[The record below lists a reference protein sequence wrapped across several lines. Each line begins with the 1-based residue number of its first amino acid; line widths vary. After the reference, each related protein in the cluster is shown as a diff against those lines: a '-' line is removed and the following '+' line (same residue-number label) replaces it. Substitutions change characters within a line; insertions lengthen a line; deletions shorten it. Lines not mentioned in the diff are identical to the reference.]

1 MDDANE
7 NGVDGAATGLYSG
20 SECPTIPRETVE
32 DRAANEFGE
41 EGRIMQSRDRRW
53 LSLTVL
59 GVTLCAGAWLSAAP
73 TPAQKKELGDISS
86 DIRKVASLV
95 SRKKFDE
102 AEAAIK
108 EAEERLD
115 KLMKEGQLPETE
127 PQVRVLQRLI
137 ETQQGVLA
145 KASGGKAG
153 VVAVSFTKDVAP
165 ILVAKCDNCH
175 SDDRGAGG
183 LKLESFA
190 SMKLG
195 GRNGPV
201 LVPGNPANSLIIRR
215 ITAPTPQGRMPKDAE
230 ALDEKE
236 IKAIGAWIAAG
247 AKFDGQD
254 EGVALS
260 LLSKN
265 PDAVK
270 QPKAEIVKATGN
282 EKVSFTRDIAPTL
295 VYTCGGCHGANNP
308 RGGLS
313 MVSFEKLMAGG
324 ESGGVIKPGKPDE
337 SRLWRLVNADEEP
350 IMPQGNMSRITRKWH
365 GDLRTWITE
374 GAKFDGNDP
383 KRLLRDLIP
392 TPEQLKTE
400 ELAKLSPDQWHEK
413 RLKDSKDLWTQ
424 SFPQAGEPGIVE
436 TADFIVVGDVAPR
449 RLEEVGAW
457 AQEHAA
463 NLRTMFSVKEEPLF
477 KGKLSLFVFK
487 DRFGYEEFNSTIHRR
502 QVPREVQGH
511 SDVTTA
517 QDRALAGVEDI
528 GDNVTAN
535 SPGLHLSVIEH
546 VTGAFL
552 KRGGGTMPDWLIRGT
567 GLALAGSK
575 SAEAAPYMQALKGHA
590 SDALRKSNISSPADV
605 FSNGQ
610 FAPGDVGPIG
620 FLLVDFLLKNG
631 GAPTFGNLVK
641 RFQAGDAPAA
651 AIQTV
656 YRTDPRQL
664 GTAFA
669 GSIGNVPSGGG
680 NKKGK

>member
-1 MDDANE
+1 MLSTAGQANYTLSIG
-7 NGVDGAATGLYSG
+7 NDRSVTRSTG
-20 SECPTIPRETVE
+20 TVT
-32 DRAANEFGE
+32 AANVFGE
-41 EGRIMQSRDRRW
+41 ERPSMQRFRSQW
-53 LSLTVL
+53 LLITIL
-59 GVTLCAGAWLSAAP
+59 GLTLCSGAWLSAAP
-73 TPAQKKELGDISS
+73 TPAQKKELNDISS
-86 DIRKVASLV
+86 DVRKVNSLV
-95 SRKKFDE
+95 SRKKFEE

-108 EAEERLD
+108 DAEDRLEALVR
-115 KLMKEGQLPETE
+115 EGSLAETE
-127 PQVRVLQRLI
+127 PQLRTVQKLI
-137 ETQQGVLA
+137 ETQQALLA

-153 VVAVSFTKDVAP
+153 VAAVSFAKDVAP
-165 ILVAKCDNCH
+165 ILAEKCDNCH
-175 SDDRGAGG
+175 SDTRGSGG
-183 LKLESFA
+183 LKLDSLA

-201 LVPGNPANSLIIRR
+201 LVPGNPGNSLIIARL
-215 ITAPTPQGRMPKDAE
+215 TTPNPQARMPKDAE

-236 IKAIGAWIAAG
+236 IKTIAAWIAAG
-247 AKFDGQD
+247 AKFDGLD
-254 EGVALS
+254 EAISLS
-260 LLSKN
+260 MLSKN
-265 PDAVK
+265 PNAAK
-270 QPKAEIVKATGN
+270 PAKIEIVKASGN
-282 EKVSFTRDIAPTL
+282 EKVSFTRDIAPTF

-308 RGGLS
+308 RGGFSL
-313 MVSFEKLMAGG
+313 VSFEKLMTGG
-324 ESGGVIKPGKPDE
+324 DSGRVIVPGKPDE

-365 GDLRTWITE
+365 ADLRTWITE
-374 GAKFDGNDP
+374 GAKYDGNDP

-400 ELAKLSPDQWHEK
+400 ELAKLSPEQWHDK

-424 SFPQAGEPGIVE
+424 SFPQGGEPGVAE
-436 TADFIVVGDVAPR
+436 TTDFIVVGDVAPR
-449 RLEEVGAW
+449 RLEEVGNW
-457 AQEHAA
+457 AQEHAS
-463 NLRTMFSVKEEPLF
+463 NLRTMFGVKEEPLF
-477 KGKLSLFVFK
+477 KGKLGIFVFK

-502 QVPREVQGH
+502 EVPREVQGH
-511 SDVTTA
+511 SDVTGA
-517 QDRALAGVEDI
+517 QDRAFAAVEDI
-528 GDNVTAN
+528 GDTVTPV
-535 SPGLHLSVIEH
+535 SPGLQLSVIEH

-575 SAEAAPYMQALKGHA
+575 SADAAPYMQALKGHA
-590 SDALRKSNISSPADV
+590 AEALRKSNINNPAEL

-620 FLLVDFLLKNG
+620 YLLVDFLLKNG

-669 GSIGNVPSGGG
+669 ATVGNVPTGGAT
-680 NKKGK
+680 KKGKKN

>member
-1 MDDANE
+1 MPLRWA
-7 NGVDGAATGLYSG
+7 
-20 SECPTIPRETVE
+20 RESDPV
-32 DRAANEFGE
+32 ASEFGKRGDFMH
-41 EGRIMQSRDRRW
+41 GRFSRW
-53 LSLTVL
+53 LPVLVL
-59 GVTLCAGAWLSAAP
+59 GAILCAGAWLNAAP
-73 TPAQKKELGDISS
+73 TPAQRKELGDISS
-86 DIRKVASLV
+86 DLRKVASLV

-108 EAEERLD
+108 DAEERLD
-115 KLMKEGQLPETE
+115 KVMKEGQLAETE
-127 PQVRVLQRLI
+127 PQVRAIQRLL
-137 ETQQGVLA
+137 ETQQGLLS

-153 VVAVSFTKDVAP
+153 VVAVSFAKDVAP
-165 ILVAKCDNCH
+165 ILVAKCDTCH
-175 SDDRGAGG
+175 SEDRGAGG
-183 LKLESFA
+183 LKLDSFA
-190 SMKLG
+190 TMKLG
-195 GRNGPV
+195 GRNGPL
-201 LVPGNPANSLIIRR
+201 LVPGNAANSLIIRR
-215 ITAPTPQGRMPKDAE
+215 IAAPNPQARMPKDAE
-230 ALDEKE
+230 ALDDKE
-236 IKAIGAWIAAG
+236 IKTIAAWIAAG

-254 EGVALS
+254 ESVALS

-265 PDAVK
+265 PDAMK

-295 VYTCGGCHGANNP
+295 VTTCGGCHGGNSP

-313 MVSFEKLMAGG
+313 MATFERLMAGG
-324 ESGGVIKPGKPDE
+324 ESGGVITPGKPDE

-350 IMPQGNMSRITRKWH
+350 IMPQGNMARITRKWH
-365 GDLRTWITE
+365 ADLRTWITE

-400 ELAKLSPDQWHEK
+400 ELAKLSPAEWHEK
-413 RLKDSKDLWTQ
+413 RLKESKDLWTQ
-424 SFPQAGEPGIVE
+424 TFPQGAEPGVAE
-436 TADFIVVGDVAPR
+436 TADFIVVGDVAPK

-463 NLRTMFSVKEEPLF
+463 NLRTMFGAKEEPLF
-477 KGKLSLFVFK
+477 KGKLGLFVFK

-502 QVPREVQGH
+502 EVPREVQGH

-517 QDRALAGVEDI
+517 QDRAFAAMEDI
-528 GDNVTAN
+528 GDNVTTT

-567 GLALAGSK
+567 GLAIAGSK
-575 SAEAAPYMQALKGHA
+575 SAEAAPYMQAIRGHA
-590 SDALRKSNISSPADV
+590 VDALRKSNIANPADL

-620 FLLVDFLLKNG
+620 YLLVDFLLKNG
-631 GAPTFGNLVK
+631 GAPTFGSLVK

-651 AIQTV
+651 AIQNV

-664 GTAFA
+664 GTLFA
-669 GSIGNVPSGGG
+669 GSIGNVPAGGAKKS
-680 NKKGK
+680 NK

>member
-1 MDDANE
+1 
-7 NGVDGAATGLYSG
+7 
-20 SECPTIPRETVE
+20 
-32 DRAANEFGE
+32 
-41 EGRIMQSRDRRW
+41 MQSRSSRW
-53 LSLTVL
+53 LMAAVL
-59 GVTLCAGAWLSAAP
+59 GLMLSTGAWLAAAP
-73 TPAQKKELGDISS
+73 TPAQRKELVDVSS
-86 DIRKVASLV
+86 DVRKVASLV

-102 AEAAIK
+102 AEAVIK
-108 EAEERLD
+108 DAEGRLET
-115 KLMKEGQLPETE
+115 LMKEGQLAETE
-127 PQVRVLQRLI
+127 PQIRALQKLI
-137 ETQQGVLA
+137 ETQQGILA

-153 VVAVSFTKDVAP
+153 AMAVSFAKDVAP
-165 ILVAKCDNCH
+165 ILAGKCDTCH
-175 SDDRGAGG
+175 SDERGAGG

-201 LVPGNPANSLIIRR
+201 LVPGNPNTSLIIGR
-215 ITAPTPQGRMPKDAE
+215 ITSPNPQARMPKDAE
-230 ALDEKE
+230 ALTDKE
-236 IKAIGAWIAAG
+236 IKTIAAWIAGG

-313 MVSFEKLMAGG
+313 MVSFEKLMQGG
-324 ESGGVIKPGKPDE
+324 ESGGVITPGKPNE

-365 GDLRTWITE
+365 ADLRTWITE

-424 SFPQAGEPGIVE
+424 SFPQAAEPGVAE

-457 AQEHAA
+457 AQEHAS
-463 NLRTMFSVKEEPLF
+463 NLRTMFNVKDEPLF

-487 DRFGYEEFNSTIHRR
+487 DRFGYEEFNSTVHRR
-502 QVPREVQGH
+502 EVPREVQGH

-517 QDRALAGVEDI
+517 QDRALAAVEDI
-528 GDNVTAN
+528 GDNVTAT

-567 GLALAGSK
+567 GLALAGGK
-575 SAEAAPYMQALKGHA
+575 SADAAPYMQALKSHA
-590 SDALRKSNISSPADV
+590 ADALRKSNITNPAEV

-620 FLLVDFLLKNG
+620 YLLVDFLLKNG
-631 GAPTFGNLVK
+631 GAPMFGNLVK

-651 AIQTV
+651 AIQSA

-669 GSIGNVPSGGG
+669 GSIGGISPGGAA
-680 NKKGK
+680 KKGKKN